1 MEMALWAFIFIVF
14 FLVCKTLMF
23 EKTSPVYREKELLK
37 RYIEIKSIDA
47 DYRVKYLREWEEQ
60 VKLSIEESEKTT
72 RNNVIELG
80 SFRIVK

>member
-1 MEMALWAFIFIVF
+1 MEMALWALILVVF
-14 FLVCKTLMF
+14 FAVYKTLRF

-60 VKLSIEESEKTT
+60 VKLSIEESEETT

-80 SFRIVK
+80 SFRVVK